1 MKKTDTIYAACEF
14 DYFKAMNTS
23 LADKSD
29 RVCTIVAASWVDHF
43 LKVKFMNEFSEG
55 NAEAREALFSG
66 HGPFSALS
74 AKLNVAFCAGWID
87 GDLYHDLKVIKK
99 LRDGFAH
106 TIDSASFDDEP
117 TSAILAKFRVPSRH
131 YDDWG
136 KVRVAAIE
144 GGVVIY
150 KGEKPDNAGENL
162 SLPGTLT
169 FRLAIP
175 VIVAVFVANL
185 GIPFAM
191 EEEGCI
197 GMVKLPEHMEK

>member
-1 MKKTDTIYAACEF
+1 MKKVDTIYACEF
-14 DYFKAMNTS
+14 DYSKALNAA

-29 RVCTIVAASWVDHF
+29 RACIIVAASWFDHF
-43 LKVKFMNEFSEG
+43 LKVKFMNQFFQG

-66 HGPFSALS
+66 HGPFSTLS

-87 GDLYHDLKVIKK
+87 GDLYHDVKVIKK

-106 TIDSASFDDEP
+106 TIDPASFNDE
-117 TSAILAKFRVPSRH
+117 TTGALLAKFRVPSRH

-136 KVRVAAIE
+136 KVRAAAIDR
-144 GGVVIY
+144 GIVIY

-162 SLPGTLT
+162 ILPGTLT

-175 VIVAVFVANL
+175 VIVAVLIANL

-191 EEEGCI
+191 DKEGSV
-197 GMVKLPEHMEK
+197 GTMKLPAHMEK